1 MNQSKVGHRCRKM
14 ALPFALLAALTLTS
28 PSSPAQEGGDFERMT
43 SMLSLMNG
51 FYALM
56 ASVHEAARDPEL
68 AALIQM
74 HEIQEIYKNRGELRE
89 VIPIFK
95 GVLAKSK
102 NPTIRA
108 MAYMKLADTMKKLG
122 ETDRA
127 ITLLESGLQE
137 SIQRAADMQKQ

>member
-1 MNQSKVGHRCRKM
+1 MKQSDISKRFGKA
-14 ALPFALLAALTLTS
+14 ALPIAFLAALFLAS
-28 PSSPAQEGGDFERMT
+28 PSARTQDMSDLERMNN
-43 SMLSLMNG
+43 MLSVMNEFYGLME
-51 FYALM
+51 
-56 ASVHEAARDPEL
+56 SVHEAARNPEM

-95 GVLAKSK
+95 GVLAKST
-102 NPTIRA
+102 NPAIRT

-127 ITLLESGLQE
+127 ISLLESGLQE
-137 SIQRAADMQKQ
+137 SIERAAKADRE

>member
-1 MNQSKVGHRCRKM
+1 MSQSKVGHRCRKM
-14 ALPFALLAALTLTS
+14 ALPFALLAALTMAS
-28 PSSPAQEGGDFERMT
+28 PSSSAQQGGDFDRMT

-51 FYALM
+51 FYGLM
-56 ASVHEAARDPEL
+56 ESVHEAARDPEMT
-68 AALIQM
+68 ALIQM

-89 VIPIFK
+89 VIPIFE

-122 ETDRA
+122 ETDTA
-127 ITLLESGLQE
+127 IALLESGLQE
-137 SIQRAADMQKQ
+137 SLQRAANMQEQ

>member
-1 MNQSKVGHRCRKM
+1 MKQSDFTIRLRKA
-14 ALPFALLAALTLTS
+14 ALPITLMATLALAS
-28 PSSPAQEGGDFERMT
+28 PSSVAEENTDFERMT
-43 SMLSLMNG
+43 SMLSLMSG
-51 FYALM
+51 FYGLM
-56 ASVHEAARDPEL
+56 ASVHEAARDPEM

-95 GVLAKSK
+95 GVLAKSN

-127 ITLLESGLQE
+127 IALLESGLQE
-137 SIQRAADMQKQ
+137 SIERAANMPKR

>member
-1 MNQSKVGHRCRKM
+1 MKQSEFSNRFRKV
-14 ALPFALLAALTLTS
+14 ALPFAFLAALFLVS
-28 PSSPAQEGGDFERMT
+28 PSSPAQESGDLERMT
-43 SMLSLMNG
+43 TMLSVMNEFYGLME
-51 FYALM
+51 
-56 ASVHEAARDPEL
+56 SVHEAARDPEM

-74 HEIQEIYKNRGELRE
+74 HELQEIYKSRGELRE

-122 ETDRA
+122 ETGRA
-127 ITLLESGLQE
+127 IALLESGLQE
-137 SIQRAADMQKQ
+137 SIERAAEMDKE

>member
-1 MNQSKVGHRCRKM
+1 MKQSDFSTRCRKA
-14 ALPFALLAALTLTS
+14 ALPITFLAALVLAP
-28 PSSPAQEGGDFERMT
+28 PSSSAQEGIDLERMT
-43 SMLSLMNG
+43 NMLSVMNE
-51 FYALM
+51 FYGLM
-56 ASVHEAARDPEL
+56 ASVHEAARDPEM

-74 HEIQEIYKNRGELRE
+74 HELQEIYKNRGELRE

-95 GVLAKSK
+95 GVLAKSS

-127 ITLLESGLQE
+127 ISLLESGLQE
-137 SIQRAADMQKQ
+137 SIERAAELEKR

>member
-1 MNQSKVGHRCRKM
+1 MKQSEFSNRRAKV
-14 ALPFALLAALTLTS
+14 ALPIAFLAALFLIS
-28 PSSPAQEGGDFERMT
+28 PSSQAQDASDLERMNN
-43 SMLSLMNG
+43 MLSVMNEFYGLMS
-51 FYALM
+51 
-56 ASVHEAARDPEL
+56 SVHEAARDPEM

-95 GVLAKSK
+95 GVLAKSR
-102 NPTIRA
+102 NPTIRT

-127 ITLLESGLQE
+127 ISLLESGLQE
-137 SIQRAADMQKQ
+137 SIERAAKADRE